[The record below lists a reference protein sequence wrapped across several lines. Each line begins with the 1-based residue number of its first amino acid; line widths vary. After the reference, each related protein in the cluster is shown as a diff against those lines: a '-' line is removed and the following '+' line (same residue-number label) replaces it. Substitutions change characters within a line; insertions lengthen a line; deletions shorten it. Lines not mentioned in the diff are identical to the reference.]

1 MNKKM
6 MSLMAVTALLLGG
19 VQTVNAQNWR
29 NAPQYHFG
37 VRAGF
42 SDTQALADDWDGG
55 ICSKDKFAPMGG
67 VAFDVKIAKLPFYI
81 ETGAYFMNRG
91 LKYSA
96 DDYQA
101 GSSSP
106 GPYRVTWSE
115 DNNSLLIPVM
125 LSYHAYINKDMSF
138 QPFFG
143 PYVAFGFED
152 DATDYGLR
160 MGCGFNVKQFYV
172 NMGLDAGL
180 RGDFNTHEGN
190 VSSLFMTVGWNFLG
204 KR

>member
-1 MNKKM
+1 MKKQM
-6 MSLMAVTALLLGG
+6 MSLMAVATLLLGG
-19 VQTVNAQNWR
+19 VQTTTAQNWR

-37 VRAGF
+37 VRAGL
-42 SDTQALADDWDGG
+42 SDTQAFSSDWVGD
-55 ICSKDKFAPMGG
+55 CSSKDKFGPVVG
-67 VAFDVKIAKLPFYI
+67 VAFDTKIAELPFYI
-81 ETGAYFMNRG
+81 ETGGYFMNRG
-91 LKYSA
+91 LKYAA
-96 DDYQA
+96 DVWYDDNQRHRHV
-101 GSSSP
+101 S
-106 GPYRVTWSE
+106 WSE

-125 LSYHAYINKDMSF
+125 LSYHAYINKTMSF

-172 NMGLDAGL
+172 NTGFDVGL
-180 RGDFNTHEGN
+180 RKDFDTHEGN
-190 VSSLFMTVGWNFLG
+190 VCSLFMTVGWNFLG

>member
-1 MNKKM
+1 MKKKIVA
-6 MSLMAVTALLLGG
+6 LMAVVALLIGG
-19 VQTVNAQNWR
+19 VQTAIAQNWL
-29 NAPQYHFG
+29 NAPQYHLG
-37 VRAGF
+37 VRVGF
-42 SDTQALADDWDGG
+42 SDTQALADNWDGDNG
-55 ICSKDKFAPMGG
+55 STDKFGPMAG
-67 VAFDVKIAKLPFYI
+67 VAFDTKIAQLPFYI

-91 LKYSA
+91 LKYTA
-96 DDYQA
+96 DYWNENHQYHRHV
-101 GSSSP
+101 S
-106 GPYRVTWSE
+106 WSE

-125 LSYHAYINKDMSF
+125 LSYHAYINKTMAL

-172 NMGLDAGL
+172 NMGLDFGL
-180 RGDFNTHEGN
+180 RSDFNTHEGE
-190 VSSLFMTVGWNFLG
+190 VSSAFMTVGWNFLG